1 MSGRASRVSRGGALL
16 AASLVALLLIVSALV
31 VVRFVGSSST
41 RATEPD
47 ARLPAPAEPAFA
59 IPEPEPLAG
68 REHVASWSTVTRAVP
83 VRDAPR
89 ADARTISFVSART
102 PERTANVVL
111 VEDRAKDAQG
121 RLWILVRVPA
131 LPENVTGWVPR
142 TALGASEFVRTRLV
156 VDLDELEARLLL
168 DGREVFT
175 AEIGIG
181 RPAWP
186 TPAGEFYVRSKIR
199 SLSSFY
205 GPLAFGTSAQSAVL
219 TDWPDGGFVGIHGT
233 NAPELLPGRVS
244 HGCIRL
250 RNEDILRLGKLMP
263 VGTPV
268 TIR

>member
-1 MSGRASRVSRGGALL
+1 M
-16 AASLVALLLIVSALV
+16 
-31 VVRFVGSSST
+31 
-41 RATEPD
+41 AT
-47 ARLPAPAEPAFA
+47 
-59 IPEPEPLAG
+59 
-68 REHVASWSTVTRAVP
+68 
-83 VRDAPR
+83 
-89 ADARTISFVSART
+89 RT

-121 RLWILVRVPA
+121 RLWILIRVPA

-142 TALGASEFVRTRLV
+142 SALGASEFVRTRLL
-156 VDLDELEARLLL
+156 VDLDALEARLLL
-168 DGREVFT
+168 DGREVFR

-181 RPAWP
+181 EPAWP

-199 SLSSFY
+199 SLSAFY

-233 NAPELLPGRVS
+233 NLPELLPGRVS
-244 HGCIRL
+244 HGCIRM